1 MRGMHAHLKDVTT
14 SELNATFDVPC
25 SSMHGMHAHS
35 HTRAASP
42 MPVHVTLNPLNHS
55 AVSFPNLQPQFPHS
69 RSHHDH
75 LLEGVLAQNLDKE
88 PPDEDGMTSP
98 NLRGGGN
105 FRELDSA
112 IAGMSLPLTEEDNSG
127 VPDTFMDDEAE
138 AIWLS

>member
-25 SSMHGMHAHS
+25 SSMHGMHAHPN
-35 HTRAASP
+35 TLAASP

-55 AVSFPNLQPQFPHS
+55 AVSFPNLQLQFPHP
-69 RSHHDH
+69 RSHHEH
-75 LLEGVLAQNLDKE
+75 LPEGVLALNLDKE
-88 PPDEDGMTSP
+88 PPDEDGMESP
-98 NLRGGGN
+98 NFRGGD
-105 FRELDSA
+105 FRELDSDV
-112 IAGMSLPLTEEDNSG
+112 AGRILPSTDDDNSG